1 MLDLAQNLLV
11 KELSI
16 AGADLGF
23 QEALKQAIAI
33 TGTLG

>member
-16 AGADLGF
+16 AKNMAEEKMRHRLLSIF
-23 QEALKQAIAI
+23 TA
-33 TGTLG
+33 